1 MNSSTIPQ
9 CRDDKDESVAC
20 VHVDKSA
27 ILERLKTVS
36 GTWILMGRY
45 NHSLSLDDQLKP
57 PLITAVGTYNS
68 KTAR

>member
-1 MNSSTIPQ
+1 MITYANIFNNFMNSSTIPQ

-36 GTWILMGRY
+36 ST
-45 NHSLSLDDQLKP
+45 
-57 PLITAVGTYNS
+57 
-68 KTAR
+68 